1 MRRISSLVVLSLM
14 VVAACQDA
22 SAPTAVP
29 DVAASLNPVAAS
41 RQGQDRVMPGE
52 VLMAVRNGADP
63 AVVAATHGASLAARG
78 YGNRFFVLR
87 GAVGNERAL
96 AARLG
101 GDARVAYAEPNW
113 LRQTTTIDQRLWAFY
128 NPGGLTIKYTRGRN
142 GGTVVTTRISTD
154 DADIDNVETYA
165 AGGSDVVIGSIDTGV
180 DFTHPEFLS
189 GQLIAG
195 HDWYSN
201 DDDPSDTEGH
211 GTHTTGTMVG
221 RNVGVAGVSGAGP
234 HVRVLVQRVCGAQG
248 CPTSAIVS
256 AIYDAADYPGMVAM
270 NLSLGGS
277 SESQAEKD
285 AIAYATANNVLV
297 IASAGNNGTSTISCP
312 ACDPNAISVA
322 ALNWQ
327 DQLSYFSNWGNGLDI
342 SAPGGEMYSNTTEE
356 GGIYSSVPGG
366 YAYYQGTSMAAPM
379 VTGTAAVVASVT
391 PLRGSALRGQI
402 TGTADDLGA
411 HGYDTQFGAG
421 RVNTYRAVT
430 GKTLDEGGGNTGGT
444 TLAASFT
451 YNCSGTTCDF
461 DGSGS
466 TGAITTYAWTFG
478 DGGTGSGV
486 NSTHTYAGNGS
497 YAAVLTVSD
506 GTGTDQASHSITCKK
521 RGRNGVVCN

>member
-1 MRRISSLVVLSLM
+1 
-14 VVAACQDA
+14 
-22 SAPTAVP
+22 
-29 DVAASLNPVAAS
+29 
-41 RQGQDRVMPGE
+41 
-52 VLMAVRNGADP
+52 
-63 AVVAATHGASLAARG
+63 
-78 YGNRFFVLR
+78 
-87 GAVGNERAL
+87 
-96 AARLG
+96 
-101 GDARVAYAEPNW
+101 
-113 LRQTTTIDQRLWAFY
+113 
-128 NPGGLTIKYTRGRN
+128 
-142 GGTVVTTRISTD
+142 
-154 DADIDNVETYA
+154 
-165 AGGSDVVIGSIDTGV
+165 
-180 DFTHPEFLS
+180 
-189 GQLIAG
+189 
-195 HDWYSN
+195 
-201 DDDPSDTEGH
+201 
-211 GTHTTGTMVG
+211 
-221 RNVGVAGVSGAGP
+221 
-234 HVRVLVQRVCGAQG
+234 
-248 CPTSAIVS
+248 
-256 AIYDAADYPGMVAM
+256 
-270 NLSLGGS
+270 
-277 SESQAEKD
+277 
-285 AIAYATANNVLV
+285 
-297 IASAGNNGTSTISCP
+297 
-312 ACDPNAISVA
+312 
-322 ALNWQ
+322 
-327 DQLSYFSNWGNGLDI
+327 
-342 SAPGGEMYSNTTEE
+342 
-356 GGIYSSVPGG
+356 
-366 YAYYQGTSMAAPM
+366 M